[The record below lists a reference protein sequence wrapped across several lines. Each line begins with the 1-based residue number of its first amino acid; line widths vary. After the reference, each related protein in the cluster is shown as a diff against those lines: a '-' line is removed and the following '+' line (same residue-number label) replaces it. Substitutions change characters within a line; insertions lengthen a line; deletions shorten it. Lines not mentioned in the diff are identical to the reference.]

1 MKIRLDFVTNS
12 SSSSF
17 VTFGIYSPEL
27 KAFIKE
33 LLDEGY
39 GNDLTS
45 YGTISGSSAGEDL
58 VDMGEVIN
66 FTRDLYEMGHTPTDL
81 EVFMLEDGLDYPE
94 DEKKLDAEKILKAE
108 YAADALSV
116 FFPDLPK
123 EKEHTLTALVEDAF
137 ANNNAACKVYMDYTD
152 GFVGAIVNKSDIWR
166 QNRKNKP
173 EERQETSSFE
183 MSNGE
188 PIRIAGKTF
197 VTIDLNREDAEA
209 VMYYVHSRGGHWK
222 GRFVNSCD
230 YLVCPMWP
238 PRHMR
243 KEYEKAKE
251 LIEKDSGLRIIT
263 FDELMATKD
272 DPDAGGEPT
281 VSESTGFVIVR

>member
-94 DEKKLDAEKILKAE
+94 DEK
-108 YAADALSV
+108 S
-116 FFPDLPK
+116 
-123 EKEHTLTALVEDAF
+123 
-137 ANNNAACKVYMDYTD
+137 
-152 GFVGAIVNKSDIWR
+152 W
-166 QNRKNKP
+166 
-173 EERQETSSFE
+173 
-183 MSNGE
+183 
-188 PIRIAGKTF
+188 
-197 VTIDLNREDAEA
+197 
-209 VMYYVHSRGGHWK
+209 
-222 GRFVNSCD
+222 
-230 YLVCPMWP
+230 
-238 PRHMR
+238 MR
-243 KEYEKAKE
+243 KKY
-251 LIEKDSGLRIIT
+251 
-263 FDELMATKD
+263 
-272 DPDAGGEPT
+272 
-281 VSESTGFVIVR
+281 